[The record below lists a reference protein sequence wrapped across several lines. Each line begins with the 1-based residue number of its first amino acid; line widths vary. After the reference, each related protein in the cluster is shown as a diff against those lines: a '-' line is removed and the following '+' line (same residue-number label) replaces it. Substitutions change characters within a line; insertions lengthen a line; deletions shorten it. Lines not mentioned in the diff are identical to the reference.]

1 VSLLVSIHDV
11 TPALADG
18 VMRLWSLCAERGVR
32 PALFV
37 VPNWHGAWPLDAH
50 PVFVAWLR
58 ARADDGAEIVL
69 HGDRHDEA
77 GLPRGLGDRLRAW
90 GRTAG
95 EGEFLTLRRDEAAAR
110 IARGLAR
117 LRTVG
122 LDPVGFVPPAWLA
135 RPEGHDAAGD
145 AGLVFTEDDRAIH
158 LYPSRRR
165 VASPVVRWSA
175 RTSVRAV
182 GSVAVARARLALQS
196 GAAYPRVAFHPQ
208 DLAHPVTARAL
219 GPTLDRWLARHP
231 PVAYRALSP

>member
-1 VSLLVSIHDV
+1 MSLLVSIHDV

-69 HGDRHDEA
+69 HGDRHDEV
-77 GLPRGLGDRLRAW
+77 GLPRRLGDRLR
-90 GRTAG
+90 
-95 EGEFLTLRRDEAAAR
+95 
-110 IARGLAR
+110 AR

-145 AGLVFTEDDRAIH
+145 AGLAFTEDDRAIH

-175 RTSVRAV
+175 RTSARAV

-196 GAAYPRVAFHPQ
+196 GAAFPRVAFHPQ
-208 DLAHPVTARAL
+208 DLVHPVTARAL

-231 PVAYRALSP
+231 AVAYRALSP